1 MSAVSEYFGELAPEY
16 SSFAQRAMP
25 RREEMLRELV
35 RCLPDGPRDVLE
47 LGCGTGTLTALLAD
61 RYPEANISAVDASE
75 EMIRI
80 AREHLPDGR
89 VSFKIALFEDLD
101 LAKGSFDLI
110 ASNMSLHH
118 IAEKEPFYKRL
129 RRALRPGGCL
139 VFGDEATTAI
149 PRIEELNWNSWLDFA
164 HLPGHLSEEEIAG
177 IMEHLNEFD
186 HYETLP
192 NQIDLLRAAGFDPV
206 DCVWRYRIYGVY
218 VAQA

>member
-80 AREHLPDGR
+80 ARDHLPDGR
-89 VSFKIALFEDLD
+89 
-101 LAKGSFDLI
+101 
-110 ASNMSLHH
+110 
-118 IAEKEPFYKRL
+118 
-129 RRALRPGGCL
+129 PG
-139 VFGDEATTAI
+139 
-149 PRIEELNWNSWLDFA
+149 
-164 HLPGHLSEEEIAG
+164 
-177 IMEHLNEFD
+177 
-186 HYETLP
+186 
-192 NQIDLLRAAGFDPV
+192 
-206 DCVWRYRIYGVY
+206 
-218 VAQA
+218 

>member
-61 RYPEANISAVDASE
+61 RYPEANIGAVDASE

-118 IAEKEPFYKRL
+118 IAEKEPFYKSL

-139 VFGDEATTAI
+139 VFGDEVAVQVSDH
-149 PRIEELNWNSWLDFA
+149 RWHGRL
-164 HLPGHLSEEEIAG
+164 
-177 IMEHLNEFD
+177 MES
-186 HYETLP
+186 
-192 NQIDLLRAAGFDPV
+192 
-206 DCVWRYRIYGVY
+206 
-218 VAQA
+218 